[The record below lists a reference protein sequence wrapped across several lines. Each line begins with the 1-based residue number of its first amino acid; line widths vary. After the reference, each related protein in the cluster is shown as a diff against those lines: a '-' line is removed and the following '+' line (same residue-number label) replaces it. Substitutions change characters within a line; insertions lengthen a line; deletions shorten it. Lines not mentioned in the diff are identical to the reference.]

1 MKQTVEFL
9 ACVLGVPLDCMT
21 TVALPAFTAVTEEAQ
36 PCQRGETE
44 GGDSRERSPLLRL
57 RVHEGEP
64 LPADEGQVRGETGTC
79 LGDKHPNHQKLV
91 N

>member
-1 MKQTVEFL
+1 MRLKKSARVK
-9 ACVLGVPLDCMT
+9 LDCMT
-21 TVALPAFTAVTEEAQ
+21 TVALSVFKTVTEEAE

-64 LPADEGQVRGETGTC
+64 LPADERQVRRETGAC
-79 LGDKHPNHQKLV
+79 RRNKHRNHQKGIH
-91 N
+91 